1 VTFIAFAA
9 VAGPF
14 VGAASAALARTALG
28 ALAGFSAA
36 AAPTTGFAAAAAGSA
51 APGAAVSPAGRSAA
65 SPAARLFA
73 GAAFTAPFPSAPFAA
88 ADVLAA
94 EAVAADAFVADVLV
108 VDDLV
113 AEVLAADV
121 LDPDDFAADD
131 FAADALDPDDF
142 AADGF
147 AGATSSGAEACLGAG
162 FGVAL
167 RAGAAFV
174 ALAVVALEAGVAE
187 RAAAT
192 FCVVVAEPSTTTAT
206 PASAS
211 ARRIFLAW
219 AGVTAANSTLR
230 ATSADVICP
239 PARSARAISDSVS
252 ERTSAPVW
260 RAAVTNDLPEAMSGA
275 GWPGQA
281 HGEATF
287 RAGVVC
293 LGAPTSRTGR
303 GRWFAACGQA

>member
-51 APGAAVSPAGRSAA
+51 APGVAVAPAGRSAA
-65 SPAARLFA
+65 SPAARVFA
-73 GAAFTAPFPSAPFAA
+73 GAAFAAPFPSAPFA

-94 EAVAADAFVADVLV
+94 EAVAADAFVADVLAA
-108 VDDLV
+108 D
-113 AEVLAADV
+113 VLAADA
-121 LDPDDFAADD
+121 LDPDDFDPDD

-142 AADGF
+142 AADVF